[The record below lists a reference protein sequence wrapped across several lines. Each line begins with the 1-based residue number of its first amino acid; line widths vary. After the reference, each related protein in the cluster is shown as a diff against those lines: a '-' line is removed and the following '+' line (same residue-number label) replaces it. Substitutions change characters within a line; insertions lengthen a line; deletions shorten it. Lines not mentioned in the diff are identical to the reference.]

1 MLLLLHEVAC
11 GYNRTMKRFTVLL
24 LIMAIATSLGAC
36 SSSTE
41 PTGTPAYAVT
51 RSWSN
56 GYEESALIY
65 ADGRSLMTHG
75 QLIERIKLPADQMAL
90 LAAAAALEI
99 PTGTNSDDPII
110 GVTIGAGTQVRPA
123 GLLKDSLPELL
134 NRLLDS
140 HTLFP

>member
-1 MLLLLHEVAC
+1 
-11 GYNRTMKRFTVLL
+11 MKRLAVLL
-24 LIMAIATSLGAC
+24 LTLVAATSLGAC
-36 SSSTE
+36 GAAAE
-41 PTGTPAYAVT
+41 PTGTPAYTVT

-56 GYEESALIY
+56 GYEESALVY

-75 QLIERIKLPADQMAL
+75 LYKERLTLPADQMAM

-99 PTGTNSDDPII
+99 PAGANSDDPIL
-110 GVTIGAGTQVRPA
+110 GVAIGAGAPIRPA
-123 GLLKDSLPELL
+123 GLTKDSLPELL

>member
-1 MLLLLHEVAC
+1 
-11 GYNRTMKRFTVLL
+11 
-24 LIMAIATSLGAC
+24 
-36 SSSTE
+36 
-41 PTGTPAYAVT
+41 
-51 RSWSN
+51 
-56 GYEESALIY
+56 
-65 ADGRSLMTHG
+65 MTHG